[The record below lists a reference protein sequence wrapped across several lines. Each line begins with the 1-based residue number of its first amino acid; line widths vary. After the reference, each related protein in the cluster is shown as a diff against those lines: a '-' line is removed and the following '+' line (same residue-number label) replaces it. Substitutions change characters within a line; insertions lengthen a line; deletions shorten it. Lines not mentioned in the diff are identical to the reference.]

1 MSSVDSKHR
10 TRAKPGA
17 DVGDLAGDAR
27 ADAAAGGPSGSDLRL
42 GELFDQASSSLH
54 RAVAALEPECL
65 TGADAQ
71 KLFTSVVEVLRLAIA
86 AKLALAT
93 RIESSNIW
101 RDAGH
106 KNAASLIAET
116 EGVGVGQAQAT
127 LETGKAL
134 ADAPETAEALR
145 EAKLSEPQVKELAG
159 AVAVDPGHESELV
172 KAAQGEPMAALRD
185 RCRKTRA
192 RAASADPDATLAAIH
207 ADRHLRHW
215 TDEQGAFCLRGRF
228 TPDRGAQLLSV
239 LDAATTDRFNSARRD
254 GDREPR
260 AAYAADAL
268 VELLCGDSS
277 RTGRPKTIVNVRVDH
292 EALFNREARGN
303 EVSEIDGVGE
313 VPVRVIE
320 SLLSD
325 AYLKVLFYKGTEV
338 HTISHPGRY
347 INAPIRTALANDN
360 PCCAVPGC
368 GATTFLEI
376 DHIQPVNDQGP
387 TTLSN
392 LVRLCSWHH
401 DKKTNAG
408 YVVYK
413 DDNGNWHFDPPKG
426 PEPLPPL
433 RHEPDLEGDPGGAL
447 FDPNRHRN
455 GQADTTNET
464 ESGTDPPSGNSKP
477 SNSKR
482 DNSKPSNSKP
492 SAPPAIGSGRSK
504 RPGRA
509 RSGDNGESP
518 PLFDLG
524 DGG

>member
-1 MSSVDSKHR
+1 
-10 TRAKPGA
+10 
-17 DVGDLAGDAR
+17 LY
-27 ADAAAGGPSGSDLRL
+27 
-42 GELFDQASSSLH
+42 
-54 RAVAALEPECL
+54 
-65 TGADAQ
+65 
-71 KLFTSVVEVLRLAIA
+71 TSVVEVLRLATA

-116 EGVGVGQAQAT
+116 EGVGVGHAQST

-134 ADAPETAEALR
+134 ADAPETSEALR
-145 EAKLSEPQVKELAG
+145 NGKLSEPQVKELAG
-159 AVAVDPGHESELV
+159 AVAVDPDHESELV
-172 KAAQGEPMAALRD
+172 KAAQGEPMAALKD

-192 RAASADPDATLAAIH
+192 RAASADRDGTLAAIH

-215 TDEQGAFCLRGRF
+215 VDEQGAVCLRGRF
-228 TPDRGAQLLSV
+228 TPDRGAQLISV
-239 LDAATTDRFNSARRD
+239 LDAATKDRFNSARRD
-254 GDREPR
+254 GDREPM

-277 RTGRPKTIVNVRVDH
+277 RRGRPKTIVNVRVDQ

-303 EVSEIDGVGE
+303 EVSHIDGVGE

-325 AYLKVLFYKGTEV
+325 AYLKVLFYQGTEV

-392 LVRLCSWHH
+392 LVRLCRWHH

-413 DDNGNWHFDPPKG
+413 DDDGNWHFDPPKP
-426 PEPLPPL
+426 PEPLSPL
-433 RHEPDLEGDPGGAL
+433 RQEPDLGNDPGGGL
-447 FDPNRHRN
+447 FDPNPDRN
-455 GQADTTNET
+455 DQADTADPTNGT
-464 ESGTDPPSGNSKP
+464 QSGTDPPSGKPKP
-477 SNSKR
+477 SKSKR
-482 DNSKPSNSKP
+482 DNSKSRNSKQSDSKRDDSKP
-492 SAPPAIGSGRSK
+492 TGPRK
-504 RPGRA
+504 RPGHRA
-509 RSGDNGESP
+509 RSRDNGESP

-524 DGG
+524 NGG